1 MILFSYVK
9 FVTWQR
15 KSSFGKTLG
24 KSELLKSGVL
34 NFNLGISRQEA
45 VARLWVPK
53 HKIFIKWGFVP
64 LGRRATKQQGE
75 KKKSDLKNPPYC
87 LLKNGLRLWHEDMLW
102 VSQIGWEAKLLAG
115 LKRKSSR
122 LHGAYALHWASFFF
136 PTRQGDLIGFS
147 AAEGVLS
154 AKGEAAGRGLA

>member
-1 MILFSYVK
+1 
-9 FVTWQR
+9 
-15 KSSFGKTLG
+15 
-24 KSELLKSGVL
+24 
-34 NFNLGISRQEA
+34 
-45 VARLWVPK
+45 
-53 HKIFIKWGFVP
+53 
-64 LGRRATKQQGE
+64 
-75 KKKSDLKNPPYC
+75 
-87 LLKNGLRLWHEDMLW
+87 MLW

>member
-1 MILFSYVK
+1 MLSPYFIVKSLEQIQNKMLILLAFMLILIFNLSHVSIFSKLNGNNCSLLVKLCKLFSYVK

-53 HKIFIKWGFVP
+53 HKIFIKWGFVL
-64 LGRRATKQQGE
+64 LGRRATKQQGG
-75 KKKSDLKNPPYC
+75 KKN
-87 LLKNGLRLWHEDMLW
+87 
-102 VSQIGWEAKLLAG
+102 QISKI
-115 LKRKSSR
+115 
-122 LHGAYALHWASFFF
+122 H
-136 PTRQGDLIGFS
+136 LIVF
-147 AAEGVLS
+147 
-154 AKGEAAGRGLA
+154 